1 MLTKESMLRG
11 WTLLHERFGNTVSE
25 NILAI
30 YFKFLRDKLTDQEWA
45 IAVERSIL
53 DESLFP
59 SAKLLIEKVKP
70 SDQSLAAT
78 AWEAII
84 AAAKQGKKPSLD
96 PNAECALLRIGGRT
110 AIEASPEDKLPFLKK
125 DFVREYSLVIAQ
137 QTREALPCNQLP
149 PQDSGQ
155 SKSLNSA
162 VRPQTKNPSLSP
174 LGSASVVKTP
184 GQ

>member
-1 MLTKESMLRG
+1 MQLESFSVG
-11 WTLLHERFGNTVSE
+11 WELIKSRFSNNCNQEIMG
-25 NILAI
+25 I
-30 YFKFLRDKLTDQEWA
+30 YYKFLRDKLTDQEWA

-53 DESLFP
+53 EESFFP

-78 AWEAII
+78 AWETII
-84 AAAKQGKKPSLD
+84 AAAKNGKKPTLD

-125 DFVREYSLVIAQ
+125 DFTHEYSLVIAQ
-137 QTREALPCNQLP
+137 QTRESLPCNQLP
-149 PQDSGQ
+149 QSSEK

-162 VRPQTKNPSLSP
+162 NQQQRKNPSLSQ
-174 LGSASVVKTP
+174 LGSVSVAKTQ
-184 GQ
+184 G

>member
-11 WTLLHERFGNTVSE
+11 WTLLHERFGNKASDS
-25 NILAI
+25 ILAI

-53 DESLFP
+53 EESFFP

-70 SDQSLAAT
+70 SDQSLAAS
-78 AWEAII
+78 AWETII
-84 AAAKQGKKPSLD
+84 ASAKQGQPPDLD

-110 AIEASPEDKLPFLKK
+110 AIESSPEDKLPFLKK
-125 DFVREYSLVIAQ
+125 DFAREYSLVVAQ
-137 QTREALPCNQLP
+137 QTREALPCNQQLR
-149 PQDSGQ
+149 QSSDK

-162 VRPQTKNPSLSP
+162 NRPQTKNHSLSP
-174 LGSASVVKTP
+174 LGNVSVAKTQ
-184 GQ
+184 G

>member
-11 WTLLHERFGNTVSE
+11 WTLLHERFGNKASDS
-25 NILAI
+25 ILAI
-30 YFKFLRDKLTDQEWA
+30 YFKFLRNKLTDQEWA

-53 DESLFP
+53 EESFFP

-78 AWEAII
+78 AWETII
-84 AAAKQGKKPSLD
+84 AAAKQGQRPDLD

-110 AIEASPEDKLPFLKK
+110 AIESSPEDKLPFLKK
-125 DFVREYSLVIAQ
+125 DFVREYSLVVAQ
-137 QTREALPCNQLP
+137 QTRESLPCNQLP
-149 PQDSGQ
+149 QNSEK

-162 VRPQTKNPSLSP
+162 NRPQTKNPSLSP
-174 LGSASVVKTP
+174 FGSASVAKTP